1 MTGFQIVKDPNATD
15 TIEVT
20 VSSVT
25 AAVRD
30 LLELDAG
37 ATAWTVANASTEH
50 WQRKAIVQKAITS
63 ADTVA
68 SVILVNPWMLVEADV
83 ANNSSADDNGDRMIL
98 TDQNTVN
105 NTHSDDTSEEANFV
119 QIAPVGA
126 AADKRILGFF
136 LGGTG
141 VNPDAA

>member
-1 MTGFQIVKDPNATD
+1 MTGFQIVKDPNDTD
-15 TIEVT
+15 VIEVT

-30 LLELDAG
+30 LLELDIA
-37 ATAWTVANASTEH
+37 ATAWTIADSATEH

-68 SVILVNPWMLVEADV
+68 SVILVNPWMLIEADS
-83 ANNSSADDNGDRMIL
+83 ANNSDITHNGDRMLL

-105 NTHSDDTSEEANFV
+105 NTGTDNTSEEANFV
-119 QIAPVGA
+119 QFGIAGA
-126 AADKRILGFF
+126 AADKRILGYF